1 VYLSAELDDSA
12 VFLILLRRKLN
23 MSTTAYNV
31 ATIEVEAESAIE
43 LVRDVARKTRA
54 REEQAA
60 EAINRVQVAVQSAQ
74 ERLQQVAAR
83 ATDAETALERAQ
95 AEIDSLLAQLQTA
108 HDDARSLQKLLSGKE
123 AELASATKQALMKEE
138 KAEKAVAD
146 LHNIADAIRREFALS
161 ALDVIS
167 DGAPRAA

>member
-1 VYLSAELDDSA
+1 
-12 VFLILLRRKLN
+12 
-23 MSTTAYNV
+23 MSGTAYNV
-31 ATIEVEAESAIE
+31 AIMEVDTESAIE
-43 LVRDVARKTRA
+43 LVRNVGRKTRA
-54 REEQAA
+54 REEQTADV
-60 EAINRVQVAVQSAQ
+60 INRVQVAVQSAQ

-95 AEIDSLLAQLQTA
+95 AEIGGLLAQLQTA
-108 HDDARSLQKLLSGKE
+108 HDDTRSLQKLLSSKE

-146 LHNIADAIRREFALS
+146 LHNIANVIRREFSLP

-167 DGAPRAA
+167 DGGPKAA